1 MRKRI
6 VQIIVA
12 TLWMAGSP
20 SFAQDTEVAQTAIDK
35 LKASLADQKTATSEA
50 RKRLAVKRA
59 VRDGG
64 KLLKEHPNAEN
75 RFEVLGLLFQAQR
88 QLFGLDDSS
97 RNREALLETCK
108 ALVKAPDRYADLRLD
123 ADLLLTQIEAARK
136 GATSGERLATLL
148 PLVTRY
154 RDTPAEG
161 RMLRTALLMALET
174 GDPKMIKFLRNE
186 MAVRFAGDLEMIEFQ
201 REKLGG
207 QVFGAPLS
215 GIFKRSDGTH
225 MRLPSDVL
233 GKTTVLYFWSKKDTS
248 DDHLQGLAEE
258 WNKQK
263 AKVGDRLQIVSFNVD
278 ELPDAGEKILRDL
291 GVEWPALHLPGGREN
306 PIYKTFPRRDPYMMT
321 LSPTGYAA
329 LIMAGSTRRKVTDT
343 GKTDFSRWFQS
354 SLARDWSRERYT
366 AQLNSLLAGDFLVTD
381 PEGEFNPSLPPEI
394 KALSATPTPLDRSA
408 DCVPDNVLHDIQK
421 CFVKPPL
428 RYRLASSEIRGN
440 YEKAEELCAQAI
452 AAHSNAPDLW
462 IVRNRR
468 IAAQLGLW
476 KLTNDI
482 AHFETA
488 LTEARLSLQA
498 GMPKGAETIV
508 RYCLGMEAIRN
519 PDADA
524 EAFVRGFNKG
534 LDEKDAS
541 GPTLAAGALLS
552 LDIAN
557 RGLHE
562 EFRERILSTHLD
574 HPMMWTFNSWLLN
587 REHRYWLFRVP
598 FVAGWSYGRQHQWIL
613 SRGNPDEFPRKVAGE
628 LRTFEGEPYR
638 IPEDSKGKW
647 TIVLFTNSW
656 VEDPRSPLPATI
668 TRYLNPFIEK
678 RGLGDVQ
685 VIVAV
690 IDGEVGPIR
699 EYLKEKPLNCETL
712 IVAGGIKNR
721 LVQQLGI
728 LDEDTGANALVLR
741 PDSSV
746 AGFVSGLTFT
756 RSKTEII
763 DNLIIRQDEQTVSE
777 LLEKGEV
784 EKARELIFKLAPPF
798 DPEAVDEKG
807 RKLKKPVY
815 NYAHLRARA
824 RVYLAL
830 GNREAALADAEEVL
844 DFLTTKGGWM
854 SMRPEGLDEAEDFV
868 KSLKGGKK

>member
-64 KLLKEHPNAEN
+64 KLLEEHPNAEN

-291 GVEWPALHLPGGREN
+291 GVEWPALHLPGGR
-306 PIYKTFPRRDPYMMT
+306 
-321 LSPTGYAA
+321 
-329 LIMAGSTRRKVTDT
+329 
-343 GKTDFSRWFQS
+343 
-354 SLARDWSRERYT
+354 
-366 AQLNSLLAGDFLVTD
+366 
-381 PEGEFNPSLPPEI
+381 
-394 KALSATPTPLDRSA
+394 
-408 DCVPDNVLHDIQK
+408 
-421 CFVKPPL
+421 
-428 RYRLASSEIRGN
+428 
-440 YEKAEELCAQAI
+440 
-452 AAHSNAPDLW
+452 
-462 IVRNRR
+462 
-468 IAAQLGLW
+468 
-476 KLTNDI
+476 
-482 AHFETA
+482 
-488 LTEARLSLQA
+488 
-498 GMPKGAETIV
+498 
-508 RYCLGMEAIRN
+508 
-519 PDADA
+519 
-524 EAFVRGFNKG
+524 
-534 LDEKDAS
+534 
-541 GPTLAAGALLS
+541 
-552 LDIAN
+552 
-557 RGLHE
+557 
-562 EFRERILSTHLD
+562 
-574 HPMMWTFNSWLLN
+574 
-587 REHRYWLFRVP
+587 
-598 FVAGWSYGRQHQWIL
+598 
-613 SRGNPDEFPRKVAGE
+613 
-628 LRTFEGEPYR
+628 
-638 IPEDSKGKW
+638 
-647 TIVLFTNSW
+647 
-656 VEDPRSPLPATI
+656 
-668 TRYLNPFIEK
+668 
-678 RGLGDVQ
+678 
-685 VIVAV
+685 
-690 IDGEVGPIR
+690 
-699 EYLKEKPLNCETL
+699 
-712 IVAGGIKNR
+712 
-721 LVQQLGI
+721 
-728 LDEDTGANALVLR
+728 
-741 PDSSV
+741 
-746 AGFVSGLTFT
+746 
-756 RSKTEII
+756 
-763 DNLIIRQDEQTVSE
+763 
-777 LLEKGEV
+777 
-784 EKARELIFKLAPPF
+784 
-798 DPEAVDEKG
+798 
-807 RKLKKPVY
+807 
-815 NYAHLRARA
+815 
-824 RVYLAL
+824 
-830 GNREAALADAEEVL
+830 
-844 DFLTTKGGWM
+844 
-854 SMRPEGLDEAEDFV
+854 
-868 KSLKGGKK
+868 

>member
-1 MRKRI
+1 MRK
-6 VQIIVA
+6 IILRFFVA
-12 TLWMAGSP
+12 TLWLSGSLSP
-20 SFAQDTEVAQTAIDK
+20 AQESGVPPAEIEK
-35 LKASLADQKTATSEA
+35 LKASMTAQKTATSEA
-50 RKRLAVKRA
+50 RKRLAVKRT

-64 KLLKEHPNAEN
+64 KLLEAHPNAEN
-75 RFEVLGLLFQAQR
+75 RFEVLGILFQAQK
-88 QLFGLDDSS
+88 QLFSIDDSS

-108 ALVKAPDRYADLRLD
+108 ALIKAPDRYADLRLD
-123 ADLLLTQIEAARK
+123 ADLLLTQIEAARN
-136 GATSGERLATLL
+136 GADSAERLAALL

-161 RMLRTALLMALET
+161 RMLRTALVMALES

-186 MAVRFAGDLEMIEFQ
+186 MAVRFAGDIEMIEFQ

-207 QVFGAPLS
+207 QVFGAPFRGL
-215 GIFKRSDGTH
+215 FKRSDDTY
-225 MRLPSDVL
+225 MRFPADVL

-248 DDHLQGLAEE
+248 DDHVQRLAEE

-263 AKVGDRLQIVSFNVD
+263 AEVSDRLQIVSFNLD

-291 GVEWPALHLPGGREN
+291 GVEWPALHLPGGRDN
-306 PIYKTFPRRDPYMMT
+306 PFYKTFPRRDPYMMT

-366 AQLNSLLAGDFLVTD
+366 AQLNSLFAGDFFVTD
-381 PEGEFNPSLPPEI
+381 PEGEFDPALPPEV
-394 KALSATPTPLDRSA
+394 KALSATPTPLERSA
-408 DCVPDNVLHDIQK
+408 NSVPDEVLRAIQE
-421 CFVKPPL
+421 CFVKPPV
-428 RYRLASSEIRGN
+428 RYRLSSSEIRAN
-440 YEKAEELCAQAI
+440 YQKAEELCAKAI
-452 AAHSNAPDLW
+452 ESHPDAPDLW

-468 IAAQLGLW
+468 IVAQLGLW
-476 KLTNDI
+476 KLTNQF

-488 LTEARLSLQA
+488 LRETLISLQA
-498 GMPKGAETIV
+498 GFTPGTEGIV
-508 RYCLGMEAIRN
+508 RYCLAKEAMRK
-519 PDADA
+519 PDANVEEIVKGFQKSLGEK
-524 EAFVRGFNKG
+524 EAS
-534 LDEKDAS
+534 A
-541 GPTLAAGALLS
+541 PTLAAGALLA

-557 RGLHE
+557 RGLHD
-562 EFRERILSTHLD
+562 EFRDAILMKHLND
-574 HPMMWTFNSWLLN
+574 PMMWTFNSWLLN

-613 SRGNPDEFPRKVAGE
+613 SQGKPDEVSREVSGE
-628 LRTFEGEPYR
+628 LQTFDGKPFR

-656 VEDPRSPLPATI
+656 VDDPKSPLPSTV

-678 RGLGDVQ
+678 RGLDDVQ

-690 IDGEVGPIR
+690 IDGEVGPIQA
-699 EYLKEKPLNCETL
+699 YLKEKPLNCEILMVPEGT
-712 IVAGGIKNR
+712 NHP

-741 PDSSV
+741 PDGKV
-746 AGFVSGLTFT
+746 ASFVSGLTLS
-756 RSKTEII
+756 RSKAEII
-763 DNLIIRQDEQTVSE
+763 NNLIIQQDEQTVID
-777 LLEKGEV
+777 LLAKGEA

-807 RKLKKPVY
+807 RKLKKPVH
-815 NYAHLRARA
+815 NYIHLRARA
-824 RVYLAL
+824 RVYRAL
-830 GNREAALADAEEVL
+830 GDQAAALSDAEEVL
-844 DFLTTKGGWM
+844 KFLTTKGGWM
-854 SMRPEGLDEAEDFV
+854 SMRPEGLDEAEDYV
-868 KSLKGGKK
+868 KALKGGK